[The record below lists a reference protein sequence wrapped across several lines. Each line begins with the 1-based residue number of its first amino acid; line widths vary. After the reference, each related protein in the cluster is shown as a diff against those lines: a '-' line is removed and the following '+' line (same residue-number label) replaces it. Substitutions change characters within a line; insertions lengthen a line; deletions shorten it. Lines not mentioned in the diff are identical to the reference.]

1 MPPAFWQAA
10 FVVAV
15 DTSAA
20 NADPE
25 KATANA
31 TINVETKIFMMF
43 PSFYAGTS
51 APQQLLARA
60 NCSRAKCR
68 RRM

>member
-25 KATANA
+25 KATASA
-31 TINVETKIFMMF
+31 MINVEIKIFVTF
-43 PSFYAGTS
+43 LSLTLVL
-51 APQQLLARA
+51 Q
-60 NCSRAKCR
+60 R
-68 RRM
+68 RKNT